1 MGGVMERFE
10 SEWRQGRCQLVEKL
24 PRQRLR
30 NLLRRQVAILLL
42 VLLGEPIEMIST
54 PTTRTTHAC
63 CVGGQM
69 GCDRLQ
75 AQRQQSGSRHRLRAH
90 LRHVRPL
97 ADSALHPSYASWAA
111 AAAAAARVAA
121 WGWTDGGP
129 KAQDGPKTGIGV
141 ATKRP
146 RFINIPLCHRI
157 TSEFWTWH

>member
-30 NLLRRQVAILLL
+30 NLLRRQVAILPL
-42 VLLGEPIEMIST
+42 VLLGEPIEMISA
-54 PTTRTTHAC
+54 PTRTTHAC

-69 GCDRLQ
+69 DCDHLQ

-97 ADSALHPSYASWAA
+97 ADSAFPPSYASWAP
-111 AAAAAARVAA
+111 RRRRRRRRRRR
-121 WGWTDGGP
+121 GLRRGDGLME
-129 KAQDGPKTGIGV
+129 AQKHKMAQKPV
-141 ATKRP
+141 
-146 RFINIPLCHRI
+146 
-157 TSEFWTWH
+157 